1 MNYENNILKE
11 KVVRKTS
18 KTSFTKKVPA
28 ARFEFSK
35 KEKFEKSTKKLKK
48 AQKNIF
54 QKISDFFQNL
64 EKQVKFASK
73 IFK

>member
-1 MNYENNILKE
+1 M
-11 KVVRKTS
+11 
-18 KTSFTKKVPA
+18 
-28 ARFEFSK
+28 RFEFSK
-35 KEKFEKSTKKLKK
+35 KEKFKKSTKKLKK

-54 QKISDFFQNL
+54 QKISDFYQNL